1 MEDVNFGPW
10 GCVCLSVCCFM
21 FSLTISVCVSD
32 RAPVLKFALCP
43 AFEVEINHAFHSLRK
58 EKGKQ
63 WKNNVLAFKE
73 KVFSETVE
81 GWNAKSSHVNPL
93 CDLAC
98 VYSWMNFMLLWCMRC
113 LNWHSSVDLISW
125 TDSAPLCLDKSAQSF
140 EFMNFHRRSAPSRL
154 VLWRESLV
162 AEGGILF
169 RGICD

>member
-1 MEDVNFGPW
+1 M
-10 GCVCLSVCCFM
+10 CVSLSVVFYM
-21 FSLTISVCVSD
+21 YFPVCVSD

-43 AFEVEINHAFHSLRK
+43 LKLRSIMHSTAWGKKKR
-58 EKGKQ
+58 KQ
-63 WKNNVLAFKE
+63 WKKNNVLAFRE

-125 TDSAPLCLDKSAQSF
+125 TDSAPLCLDKSAQPF
-140 EFMNFHRRSAPSRL
+140 EFMNFHRLSAESSRSVERISRS
-154 VLWRESLV
+154 W
-162 AEGGILF
+162 GGNFIF
-169 RGICD
+169 QGFCD

>member
-1 MEDVNFGPW
+1 M
-10 GCVCLSVCCFM
+10 
-21 FSLTISVCVSD
+21 CVSVFFFFYVF
-32 RAPVLKFALCP
+32 PCLCKWQSSS
-43 AFEVEINHAFHSLRK
+43 VKICSLSCLWSWGQSCIPQPEERK
-58 EKGKQ
+58 KKGME
-63 WKNNVLAFKE
+63 KNNVLAFRK

-125 TDSAPLCLDKSAQSF
+125 TDSAPLCLDKSAQPF

-154 VLWRESLV
+154 VLWKESLV

-169 RGICD
+169 RGFCD